1 MSHITSRSPSNAASK
16 APTHVLSHLALKKMS
31 TCMNITTMTMMSTS
45 IYMSTPMNILMTTN
59 ILMSTTIITS
69 ILMKN
74 IHTIIMITRANT
86 ITIIT
91 LT

>member
-16 APTHVLSHLALKKMS
+16 APTHVLSHLVLKKMNICMS
-31 TCMNITTMTMMSTS
+31 TTSMMSTS
-45 IYMSTPMNILMTTN
+45 IHTSTPMNILMTT
-59 ILMSTTIITS
+59 ITS

-74 IHTIIMITRANT
+74 ILTTIIMIMRANT
-86 ITIIT
+86 ITT

>member
-1 MSHITSRSPSNAASK
+1 MSHITSGSPSNAASK

-31 TCMNITTMTMMSTS
+31 TCMSTIMIMRSTNIH
-45 IYMSTPMNILMTTN
+45 MSTPMNILMTTN
-59 ILMSTTIITS
+59 TSMTMITITS

-74 IHTIIMITRANT
+74 ILTIIMITRANT

-91 LT
+91 PT

>member
-16 APTHVLSHLALKKMS
+16 APTHVLSHLVLKKMS
-31 TCMNITTMTMMSTS
+31 TYMIIITMMSTN
-45 IYMSTPMNILMTTN
+45 IHMSTPMNILMTTN
-59 ILMSTTIITS
+59 MSMTTTTITS

-74 IHTIIMITRANT
+74 ILTIIMITRANT

-91 LT
+91 PT

>member
-31 TCMNITTMTMMSTS
+31 TCMNITTMMSTS
-45 IYMSTPMNILMTTN
+45 IHMSTPMNILMTTN
-59 ILMSTTIITS
+59 TSMTMITITS

-74 IHTIIMITRANT
+74 ILTIIMITRANT

-91 LT
+91 PT